1 MTKWTTRDGRQ
12 IAPARMSGR
21 HLRNAL
27 RMLHRQ
33 AKTRETMCEL
43 GLALFDGDLH
53 DIDVI
58 QEDMRV
64 QHIPRTPAASIRA
77 ECGARGRLLLAE
89 ARRRKIDV
97 RAVCYSD
104 PEDGRKK
111 R

>member
-27 RMLHRQ
+27 RMLHRE
-33 AKTRETMCEL
+33 AKQRETMHEL
-43 GLALFDGDLH
+43 GLALIGNDLH
-53 DIDVI
+53 DIGA
-58 QEDMRV
+58 V
-64 QHIPRTPAASIRA
+64 QSEMTREHELRTPAASIRA

-97 RAVCYSD
+97 GAVCCSD